1 MSRVPLGCGLL
12 GAILLAACSDATPPT
27 QVTIE
32 AAPIPSSAAYLVLL
46 RDTVSDAMGVTAEVI
61 HHMAPAR
68 AVALYP
74 GRAASARPFGAPS
87 PAMVSDDTVEVL
99 SSLHAALVTATDDE
113 LIRLRNDP
121 AVAVVEPVR
130 PTMLMNVGVLATRSW
145 GLDRIDQIALPLDG
159 KRTQFS
165 NSGTGVRIALFD
177 TGIRWSHSEVAG
189 RVAGGYDAFTNTA
202 KSSGDA
208 HGHGTLTASL
218 AAGTLY
224 GTAPGATLLDV
235 RVMNAQGSGTSVEL
249 VRGADWAIAEK
260 RRVAGPMVVNMSLGV
275 PGGSTVVDA
284 LVDRMRA
291 AGIVVVVAAGNNG
304 GDACAISPARAPGAI
319 TVAATDAKDAR
330 PSFSNGG
337 ACVDLSAPGA
347 AIPGASMN
355 GDATLVTASGTSM
368 AAPFVAGAAAVFLAV
383 NKTAAPDAVASWIL
397 SESTAGKVTGLMPGT
412 PNRLLAVRRLPG
424 TTAPTPTPTPK
435 PTPTP
440 TPTPTPAPKPTP
452 TATTLAL
459 TASCAARVC
468 TVDAGVPASVS
479 AADAPRVVYAWT
491 FPGIGAMSGT
501 GMRRYIITFQSART
515 LAVTVTAKLGTTT
528 VGTATTTLTVK

>member
-1 MSRVPLGCGLL
+1 MSRVSLGGALL
-12 GAILLAACSDATPPT
+12 GALLLVGCSDGVNPT
-27 QVTIE
+27 QVTVE
-32 AAPIPSSAAYLVLL
+32 AAPTPNSAAYLVIL
-46 RDTVSDAMGVTAEVI
+46 RDTVTDAMGVTAEVMQ
-61 HHMAPAR
+61 HVAPER
-68 AVALYP
+68 AVALFP
-74 GRAASARPFGAPS
+74 GRAALARPFGAPS
-87 PAMVSDDTVEVL
+87 PALVSDDTVEVL

-130 PTMLMNVGVLATRSW
+130 PTELMAAVVQPTRSW
-145 GLDRIDQIALPLDG
+145 GLDRIDQVALPLDG
-159 KRTQFS
+159 RRTQFG
-165 NSGTGVRIALFD
+165 NDGTGVRIALFD

-202 KSSGDA
+202 KTSGDA

-218 AAGTLY
+218 AAGTAF
-224 GTAPGATLLDV
+224 GAAPRATLLDV
-235 RVMNAQGSGTSVEL
+235 RVMNAQGSGTSLEL

-260 RRVAGPMVVNMSLGV
+260 RRVAGPMVANMSLGV

-319 TVAATDAKDAR
+319 TVGATDATDAR

-337 ACVDLSAPGA
+337 ACVDLSAPGSSV
-347 AIPGASMN
+347 PGAGMSS
-355 GDATLVTASGTSM
+355 DAALVMASGTSM
-368 AAPFVAGAAAVFLAV
+368 ASPFVAGAAAVFLAV
-383 NKTAAPDAVASWIL
+383 NKTATPDAVTAWIL
-397 SESTAGKVTGLMPGT
+397 AESTAGKVTGLMPNT

-424 TTAPTPTPTPK
+424 TAAPAPTPTPTPTPK

-440 TPTPTPAPKPTP
+440 TPKPTP
-452 TATTLAL
+452 TPTANTLPL
-459 TASCAARVC
+459 TASCPARVC
-468 TVDAGVPASVS
+468 TVDAGVPTSVS
-479 AADAPRVVYAWT
+479 AADAPRVVYSWS
-491 FPGIGAMSGT
+491 FPGVGTMTGT
-501 GMRRYIITFQSART
+501 GLRRYIVTFRNAGSVV
-515 LAVTVTAKLGTTT
+515 VTVTARLGTTT